1 MGECF
6 LFTLSPKTHKY
17 EWSVGNKDLFML
29 GGEQSI
35 MVGGGGGAGL
45 SLDGELWKGYSEF
58 CETFMNDP
66 LNDTQKDF
74 ECIAVEVYAF
84 EY

>member
-1 MGECF
+1 
-6 LFTLSPKTHKY
+6 
-17 EWSVGNKDLFML
+17 ML